1 MQRQLDSLETKA
13 VKPNIRMFLS
23 PENLRA
29 LKEPLGLLLEDKDVT
44 RQKLDSFLKNAK
56 LIVSVGDATTD
67 RLNRYGIVPRVCVVD
82 GRERREQRKSIGGD
96 SALQNQ
102 QVLELKCSNP
112 AGTISRRAVE
122 VLVDAVR
129 YSNINPVRVIVH
141 GEEDLLALPIFLLV
155 PAGSVVLYGQPLKGI
170 VIVEVDSTTRRTA
183 KDLMDSLGIKWMQG
197 YDDAVAV

>member
-1 MQRQLDSLETKA
+1 MQRQP

-82 GRERREQRKSIGGD
+82 GRERRAQRKSVGGD

-141 GEEDLLALPIFLLV
+141 GEEDLLTLPILILI

-170 VIVEVDSTTRRTA
+170 VIVEVDSNTRRTA

>member
-44 RQKLDSFLKNAK
+44 RQKLDSFLENAK
-56 LIVSVGDATTD
+56 FIVSVGDATTD

-82 GRERREQRKSIGGD
+82 GRERRAQRKSIGGD

-102 QVLELKCSNP
+102 VLQLKCSN
-112 AGTISRRAVE
+112 RA
-122 VLVDAVR
+122 
-129 YSNINPVRVIVH
+129 
-141 GEEDLLALPIFLLV
+141 
-155 PAGSVVLYGQPLKGI
+155 
-170 VIVEVDSTTRRTA
+170 
-183 KDLMDSLGIKWMQG
+183 
-197 YDDAVAV
+197 

>member
-1 MQRQLDSLETKA
+1 MQRHLDTLETKA

-67 RLNRYGIVPRVCVVD
+67 RLNRYSIVPHVCVVD
-82 GRERREQRKSIGGD
+82 GRERRAQRKSIGGD

-112 AGTISRRAVE
+112 AGTISRKAVE
-122 VLVDAVR
+122 VLFDAVR

-141 GEEDLLALPIFLLV
+141 GEEDLLALPILLLV

>member
-1 MQRQLDSLETKA
+1 
-13 VKPNIRMFLS
+13 MFLS

-29 LKEPLGLLLEDKDVT
+29 LKEPFGLLLEDKDVT

-67 RLNRYGIVPRVCVVD
+67 RLNRYSIVPHVCVVD
-82 GRERREQRKSIGGD
+82 GRERRAQRKSIGGD

-141 GEEDLLALPIFLLV
+141 GEEDLLALPILLLV
-155 PAGSVVLYGQPLKGI
+155 PAGSVVLYGQPLKAI